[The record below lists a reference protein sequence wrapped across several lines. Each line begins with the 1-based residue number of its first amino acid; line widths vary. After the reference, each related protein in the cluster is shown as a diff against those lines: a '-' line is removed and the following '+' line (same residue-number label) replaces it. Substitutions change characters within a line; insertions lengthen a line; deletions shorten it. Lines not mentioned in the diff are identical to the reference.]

1 MRDLFTDYIAQAPEL
16 APFYGRALGN
26 LLDSAPNTAPWDPAL
41 AEDLRSYQENLG
53 GHARFMG
60 DEAVVAT
67 GQQAGLLTGPLY
79 TIYKAATAIRLARK
93 LRERFGTA
101 CIPLFWV
108 ASDDHD
114 FEETR
119 TAHVLTKT
127 HEALPLPY
135 EPRAN
140 VEALPMHRVPLEDGL
155 HEIIDSAATQTRG
168 SEHREDIA
176 AFLHESLTESA
187 SLADWTAR
195 ILARLF
201 RDTPLVLFAPHL
213 TSARKLAAPVFEHE
227 ITHPLESTML
237 LNEAGKRLGEL
248 DYTAQIEK
256 GAIECSFFVEM
267 GGRRRKV
274 LFDKER
280 YVIPAEGITCTIDEM
295 VAMLHAAPD
304 RFSANAALR
313 CVVQQRLFPVA
324 AYVGGPGEAAYWGQL
339 RSVFALF
346 GEDMPV
352 VYPRAR
358 ALLSTTKLNQL
369 RDKFGFSIADLAMGP
384 EALMERAYAVNAPPD
399 NRDMVERHRPAIEST
414 LAPLVAEARGVSAT
428 AAAMSAN
435 LSRRLGRE
443 LDRLERTIMRGTE
456 DEAAAVAQRV
466 RRLCASLCPNRKPQE
481 RVYNVFSF
489 VFEHGWDFVPRLI
502 EELDVE
508 SFETKEI
515 TL

>member
-1 MRDLFTDYIAQAPEL
+1 MRDLFTDYIAEAPQL
-16 APFYGRALGN
+16 APFYGRSIRDLF
-26 LLDSAPNTAPWDPAL
+26 DSAPKAAPWDPPL
-41 AEDLRSYQENLG
+41 AKDLRNYQENLG

-60 DEAVVAT
+60 DEAVVVT

-114 FEETR
+114 FEEAR
-119 TAHVLTKT
+119 TAYVLTKA
-127 HEALPLPY
+127 HEALPLRY

-140 VEALPMHRVPLEDGL
+140 VNALPMHRVPLEDSL
-155 HEIIDSAATQTRG
+155 HDIIDAAATQTRG
-168 SEHREDIA
+168 SEHRERVA
-176 AFLHESLTESA
+176 AFLHESLEKSA

-237 LNEAGKRLGEL
+237 LNEAGKRLREL
-248 DYTAQIEK
+248 DYAPQIEK
-256 GAIECSFFVEM
+256 GAIECGFFIEM

-280 YVIPAEGITCTIDEM
+280 YVIPTEGIACTTSEM

-324 AYVGGPGEAAYWGQL
+324 AYVGGPGELAYWGQL
-339 RSVFALF
+339 RQVFAVF
-346 GEDMPV
+346 GEEMPA

-358 ALLSTTKLNQL
+358 ALLTTAKLNQL
-369 RDKFGFSIADLAMGP
+369 RGKFGFSPSSLAAGP
-384 EALMERAYAVNAPPD
+384 EALMEQAYAANAAPD
-399 NRDMVERHRPAIEST
+399 GRVMVGRHRPAIEAA
-414 LAPLVAEARGVSAT
+414 LAPLVAEAAEVSAT

-456 DEAAAVAQRV
+456 DQAAAVRQQVA
-466 RRLCASLCPNRKPQE
+466 RLCTSLCPNRKPQE
-481 RVYNVFSF
+481 RVYNVLSF
-489 VFEHGWDFVPRLI
+489 LFEHGWDLVPRLI
-502 EELDVE
+502 EELDID